1 VTPRNSAVPT
11 GTLVVP
17 DVLEPLLEDLA
28 HELKSPIKAIRLV
41 AEAIQ
46 DSAESLPPQQ
56 LHRLIGSILRSTR
69 FMGDLVERLTLER
82 GGEPPALRRLRAD
95 LGSLLLETI
104 EDMVGILGG
113 RRLRLTISAGAR
125 IHLDPVR
132 IRQVLVNLLSNA
144 ARFSPPGSTVSV
156 ALGPHPGGIAISVA
170 DECSGIRPI
179 DLGRIF
185 QRGQRAP
192 GGPGG
197 SGLGLSLARAIARSH
212 GGDLTVRS
220 GAAGGCRFT
229 LTLPG
234 RPLSVVS

>member
-1 VTPRNSAVPT
+1 MTPRNNPVPAART
-11 GTLVVP
+11 VVP
-17 DVLEPLLEDLA
+17 DVLETLLEDLA

-56 LHRLIGSILRSTR
+56 LQRLIGSILRSTR
-69 FMGDLVERLTLER
+69 FMGDLVDRLDQER
-82 GGEPPALRRLRAD
+82 GGPSGLRRLRTD
-95 LGSLLLETI
+95 VGSLLLETI

-113 RRLRLTISAGAR
+113 RRLRVTISAGAR

-132 IRQVLVNLLSNA
+132 IRQALVNLLSNA

-156 ALGPHPGGIAISVA
+156 VLGPHPGGIAISVA

-179 DLGRIF
+179 DLARIF
-185 QRGQRAP
+185 QRGQRTP
-192 GGPGG
+192 GGLGG

-212 GGDLTVRS
+212 GGDLTVSS
-220 GAAGGCRFT
+220 GTAGGCRFT

-234 RPLSVVS
+234 RPLTGVS